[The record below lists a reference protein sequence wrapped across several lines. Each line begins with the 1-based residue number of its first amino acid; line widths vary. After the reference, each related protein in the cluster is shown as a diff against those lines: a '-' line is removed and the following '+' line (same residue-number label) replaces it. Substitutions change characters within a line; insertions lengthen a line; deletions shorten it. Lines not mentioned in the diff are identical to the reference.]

1 MFQSIAGMIFL
12 DTYIVPCLI
21 FGSFTMAV
29 IYVCQCDGYC
39 DFFVTFIFISLIS
52 SELESYS
59 YVCLAFWYYS
69 LVSCLY
75 PLHNF
80 LISCVSCWSSFYQFL
95 RVLCIESDPLYE
107 YSSTNIFSDILTA
120 INFVYS
126 TICHTKKSDL

>member
-1 MFQSIAGMIFL
+1 MDGLNFFDVFQSIAGMIFI

-59 YVCLAFWYYS
+59 YVWPFDTT
-69 LVSCLY
+69 
-75 PLHNF
+75 H
-80 LISCVSCWSSFYQFL
+80 
-95 RVLCIESDPLYE
+95 
-107 YSSTNIFSDILTA
+107 
-120 INFVYS
+120 
-126 TICHTKKSDL
+126 